1 MDDAFKLWRA
11 HENSAES
18 MGIELESA
26 DATLLRFSPPRPVVM
41 AYGNGWHDEIKA
53 HESTAALGPLARF
66 RTAAQSILCQ
76 IQQSRSWDHQAAR
89 SRNMRSYAAIGILA
103 ALDDMSW
110 GEDEPSFLSPQEQRE
125 LQRLRIVLAP
135 RDLAFCRAR
144 ADLALRH
151 SRVVH
156 AQSSCAGCHRCPIVG
171 LRYDCLDCEIRERR
185 PATTQ
190 LIQSRPPDA
199 YSFCEDCVSKP
210 KPPYAS
216 TTHIIRHNMLVFRT
230 EISRD
235 AALRSVIRASQNL
248 KYYLV
253 QARAQRAGKPGTE
266 LAEHGHE
273 APLQCSE
280 CADPLHS
287 SFYCCM
293 TCPGEPSAA
302 LPPKPALM
310 S

>member
-89 SRNMRSYAAIGILA
+89 SRIMRSYAAIGILA

-171 LRYDCLDCEIRERR
+171 PRFDCLDCENREHR
-185 PATTQ
+185 PATTR
-190 LIQSRPPDA
+190 S
-199 YSFCEDCVSKP
+199 SFNPGRQMHTVSVKTV
-210 KPPYAS
+210 S
-216 TTHIIRHNMLVFRT
+216 
-230 EISRD
+230 
-235 AALRSVIRASQNL
+235 ASQSHHMP
-248 KYYLV
+248 
-253 QARAQRAGKPGTE
+253 ARLTSFGTTCWSSGPRSRATPPF
-266 LAEHGHE
+266 AR
-273 APLQCSE
+273 
-280 CADPLHS
+280 S
-287 SFYCCM
+287 S
-293 TCPGEPSAA
+293 AR
-302 LPPKPALM
+302 PKT
-310 S
+310 